1 APRYTKG
8 MTKLPVQFVA
18 APDAEQQAA
27 LIELRARPVDR
38 SVPLETGSRQA
49 FALLNQPGELPWH
62 FVFLDKYALAVT
74 QPAPFRIELEQ
85 PSIPLA
91 QSGDLQLKVKVVRR
105 ED

>member
-38 SVPLETGSRQA
+38 SVALETGSRQA

-74 QPAPFRIELEQ
+74 QPAPFRIELAT
-85 PSIPLA
+85 PDVPLM
-91 QSGDLQLKVKVVRR
+91 QGSELLLKVAVERS
-105 ED
+105 